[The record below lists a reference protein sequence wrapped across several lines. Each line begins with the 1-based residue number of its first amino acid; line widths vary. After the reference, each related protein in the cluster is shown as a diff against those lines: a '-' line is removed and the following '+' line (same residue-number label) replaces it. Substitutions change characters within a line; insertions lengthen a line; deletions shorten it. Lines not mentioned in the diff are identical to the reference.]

1 MGISVYPASNA
12 EGMVKARQAITTTGA
27 VDLGTT
33 RQVYF
38 ILAGGGGG
46 GSGRPGTIPGGGGGG
61 AGGAVAGRMLVREF
75 YATIGAGGTAGTA
88 NNSGGTGGNSF
99 LSKLA
104 SDHNNGAAGANGL
117 GRTAIHVV
125 AGGGAG
131 GTTNPTPNA
140 AAGTMTNATTPT
152 ITGVATHFKY
162 IGDYGSNGGASAS
175 TSNSQSVTGSIPTI
189 AGGADLGTALSQ
201 YFNGWTNNNGNTF
214 ATPSSASAL
223 SQYNNIFSFVDPL
236 VYLQASQKPE
246 ASTYSNPIINFT
258 TGSGNVGCSAP
269 GGYGASS
276 ASFSQDGGRGLY
288 CSGGGGGA
296 HTSTT
301 SQRAGVG
308 GANLFFNSPL
318 QATSISGAGGG
329 GGGGAGIVSAG
340 SAGTNGTGTTGG
352 AGGAGG
358 TGGGGGGGGGGGN
371 AAGGGAGGVGG
382 SGALLIFY

>member
-1 MGISVYPASNA
+1 MGVSVYPNNTA
-12 EGMVKARQAITTTGA
+12 EGMVRARQAITTTGA

-46 GSGRPGTIPGGGGGG
+46 GAGRSGSSGAGGGG

-75 YATIGAGGTAGTA
+75 YATIGAGGTGGGTST
-88 NNSGGTGGNSF
+88 SGGTGGNSF

-104 SDHNNGAAGANGL
+104 SDHNGNANGSTGA
-117 GRTAIHVV
+117 GRTALHVV

-131 GTTNPTPNA
+131 GTTNSTPNA
-140 AAGTMTNATTPT
+140 AAGTMNNAGTPT

-162 IGDYGSNGGASAS
+162 IGDYGSNGGASGS
-175 TSNSQSVTGSIPTI
+175 TSNSQTVTGSLPTMVSVS
-189 AGGADLGTALSQ
+189 DLGTALSQ

-214 ATPSSASAL
+214 ATPSSIGAL

-236 VYLQASQKPE
+236 VYLQAQQRTDS
-246 ASTYSNPIINFT
+246 ATYSQPTVNFT
-258 TGSGNVGCSAP
+258 SGSGNIACSAP
-269 GGYGASS
+269 GGYGALNGSY
-276 ASFSQDGGRGLY
+276 SQDGGRGLY
-288 CSGGGGGA
+288 CGGGGGGA
-296 HTSTT
+296 HNTT
-301 SQRAGVG
+301 VSNRAGVG

-318 QATSISGAGGG
+318 QATSVSSAGGG

-340 SAGTNGTGTTGG
+340 SAGTNASGTTVAGNGG
-352 AGGAGG
+352 AGGI
-358 TGGGGGGGGGGGN
+358 GGGGGGGGGGGSSSGTG
-371 AAGGGAGGVGG
+371 AAGG